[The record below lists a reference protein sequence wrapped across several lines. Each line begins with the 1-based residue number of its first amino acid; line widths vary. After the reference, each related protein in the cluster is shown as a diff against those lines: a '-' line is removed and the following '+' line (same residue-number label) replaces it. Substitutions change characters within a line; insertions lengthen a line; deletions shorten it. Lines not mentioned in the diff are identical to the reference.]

1 MSSTAGSTVSDNEV
15 EKFAVEAT
23 EWWSGSGPALPLHA
37 MNRLRV
43 PLIRNALV
51 GHTLEDT
58 GPLPNMDVFPL
69 AGKRIV
75 DVGCGPGI
83 LCEVRSTVCVCVCV
97 CVIMCACRC
106 ACLCACVC
114 VYVCVCVCVCV

>member
-1 MSSTAGSTVSDNEV
+1 MSSTAGSTVSDSEV

-23 EWWSGSGPALPLHA
+23 EWWSGSGPAQPLHA

-97 CVIMCACRC
+97 V
-106 ACLCACVC
+106 LC
-114 VYVCVCVCVCV
+114 VCVCVCVCVLCCVCACVCV